1 MSKYKNMVDMTR
13 DELIFAGH
21 MINRL
26 QKEAEEKLPETIGL
40 EAANLGLSIIK
51 CKLYREALKKEY
63 QKRI

>member
-1 MSKYKNMVDMTR
+1 MKNMTR

-21 MINRL
+21 IINRL

-40 EAANLGLSIIK
+40 EAADLGLAIIK
-51 CKLYREALKKEY
+51 CRLYREALKKEY